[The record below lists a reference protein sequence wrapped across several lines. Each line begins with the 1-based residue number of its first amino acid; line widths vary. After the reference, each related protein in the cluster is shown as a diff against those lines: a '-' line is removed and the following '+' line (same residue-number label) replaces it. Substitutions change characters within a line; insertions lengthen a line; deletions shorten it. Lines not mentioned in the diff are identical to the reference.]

1 MMSTDLIT
9 LILFASLVLLLITG
23 LPLAFGMGSVAALL
37 VVVLQGPQ
45 ALSILSSITYGVMD
59 NFILTAIPLFIFMG
73 LVLERSGVGDDIFA
87 MMYKWIGGI
96 KGGLAIG
103 TVIICTIFAAC
114 TGISGAATVTMGVI
128 ALPAMLRYSYHKSI
142 AVGCISAGGALGILI
157 PPSVLMIVYGVFS
170 GESIGQLYAGGVFPG
185 LLLSAL
191 FIIYIVVRCYFQ
203 PHLGP
208 PIPPDERATWRERM
222 TSLRGVILPLLLV
235 VIVLGT
241 IFKGVCTATEAAAIG
256 CAGSLF
262 CAAIYR
268 RLNWKL
274 LKEACYEGL
283 RLSCMV
289 VWIIIGG
296 SCFASL
302 YTYVGALEFIKGV
315 VAALPVSRYFVLAG
329 MQFTLFI
336 LGCLMDP
343 GGILMITIPIF
354 VPVIKMLGFDPVWF
368 GVLFIVNME
377 MAYLTPP
384 FGFNLFY
391 MKAIVP
397 KTITMMDIYKSIV
410 PFVALQAT
418 GLVICILFPKIILWL
433 PQAIFK

>member
-1 MMSTDLIT
+1 MSVELIT
-9 LILFASLVLLLITG
+9 ILLFVSLILLLISG
-23 LPLAFGMGSVAALL
+23 LPLAFGMGGVAALIVL
-37 VVVLQGPQ
+37 ILQGPQ
-45 ALSILSSITYGVMD
+45 ALSILSGVTYGVME

-73 LVLERSGVGDDIFA
+73 LILQHSGVADDA
-87 MMYKWIGGI
+87 YEMMYKWIGGI
-96 KGGLAIG
+96 RGGLAIG
-103 TVIICTIFAAC
+103 TVIVCTIFAAC

-128 ALPAMLRYSYHKSI
+128 ALPAMLRYNYHKSI

-191 FIIYIVVRCYFQ
+191 FILYIAIRCYFQ

-208 PIPPDERATWRERM
+208 PVPPEERANLMEKIA
-222 TSLRGVILPLLLV
+222 SLRAVILPVLLILV
-235 VIVLGT
+235 VLGT
-241 IFKGVCTATEAAAIG
+241 IFKGICTPTEAAAIG
-256 CAGSLF
+256 CAGSLI

-268 RLNWKL
+268 KLNLKL

-283 RLSCMV
+283 KLSCMV
-289 VWIIIGG
+289 LWIIIGG

-302 YTYVGALEFIKGV
+302 YTYVGALEFIKGL
-315 VAALPVSRYFVLAG
+315 VAGLPISPYIVLFG
-329 MQFTLFI
+329 MQLSLFI

-343 GGILMITIPIF
+343 GGIVMITVPIF
-354 VPVIKMLGFDPVWF
+354 VPIIKMLGFDPVWF

-397 KTITMMDIYKSIV
+397 KTITMMDIYRSIT
-410 PFVALQAT
+410 PFVCLQ
-418 GLVICILFPKIILWL
+418 GLCLIICILFPKIVLWL
-433 PQAIFK
+433 PQVLFK

>member
-1 MMSTDLIT
+1 MHIELIT
-9 LILFASLVLLLITG
+9 IILFAFLILILITG
-23 LPLAFGMGSVAALL
+23 LPLAFGMGGVAALIVL
-37 VVVLQGPQ
+37 ILQGPK
-45 ALSILSSITYGVMD
+45 ALSILSGVTYGVMD

-73 LVLERSGVGDDIFA
+73 LILQHSGVADDA
-87 MMYKWIGGI
+87 YEMMYKWIGGI

-103 TVIICTIFAAC
+103 TVIVCTIFAAC

-128 ALPAMLRYSYHKSI
+128 ALPAMLKYNYHKSI

-170 GESIGQLYAGGVFPG
+170 GESIGKLYAGGVFPG
-185 LLLSAL
+185 LLLAGL
-191 FIIYIVVRCYFQ
+191 FIIYIAIRCYFQ
-203 PHLGP
+203 PQLGP
-208 PIPPDERATWRERM
+208 PIPVKERANWREKFI
-222 TSLRGVILPLLLV
+222 SLRAVILPIVLII
-235 VIVLGT
+235 IVLGT
-241 IFKGVCTATEAAAIG
+241 IFNGVCTPTEAAAIG
-256 CAGSLF
+256 CAGSLI
-262 CAAIYR
+262 CAAIHR
-268 RLNWKL
+268 KLNWKL
-274 LKEACYEGL
+274 LKNACYEGL

-302 YTYVGALEFIKGV
+302 YTYVGALEFIKGL
-315 VAALPVSRYFVLAG
+315 VAALPISPYLIIAG
-329 MQFTLFI
+329 MQVSLFI

-343 GGILMITIPIF
+343 GGIVMITIPIF
-354 VPVIKMLGFDPVWF
+354 VPIIKMLGFDPVWF

-397 KTITMMDIYKSIV
+397 KNITMMDIYKSIV
-410 PFVALQAT
+410 PFVCLQACC
-418 GLVICILFPKIILWL
+418 LIICILFPKIILWL
-433 PQAIFK
+433 PQILIK